1 MEFVTLVAVTA
12 VFLATAMLSRRSGA
26 ESARR
31 EAAEAAGRESREV
44 AERLGGAIGRA
55 SEARDELSTLCTILD
70 VGVVRLDSD
79 FKVLSANDVAHRL
92 FDRPPGGMQGRPLL
106 EAVVD
111 AAIEEHLRAQSRHA
125 NPGEWREFEIARGRF
140 TTVALRSAA
149 GNGWWLLA
157 RDDSEIVRLRR
168 IRTEFIE
175 NLSHELRT
183 PVTAIGLIAEL
194 LSADTKDPSAFGN
207 ETVAP
212 KLRERILQLE
222 SESIHLGQMINEL
235 LDLARIESG
244 EGMHRNDE
252 IALDALVRGAVDRLS
267 PFAAQANVTVTVE
280 STGAAKLAS
289 RGNMARLTQVVVN
302 LLHNAIK
309 FSAPG
314 GTVEVRVIG
323 PTGDRADARIE
334 IADHGLGIARE
345 DLDRVFER
353 FFVADRA
360 RSKGGG
366 TGLGLSIA
374 RHIVEAHEGTIEV
387 TSTLGQGSTFTITL
401 PSL

>member
-1 MEFVTLVAVTA
+1 MVLNESFGRMNAARERVT
-12 VFLATAMLSRRSGA
+12 
-26 ESARR
+26 
-31 EAAEAAGRESREV
+31 
-44 AERLGGAIGRA
+44 
-55 SEARDELSTLCTILD
+55 
-70 VGVVRLDSD
+70 
-79 FKVLSANDVAHRL
+79 
-92 FDRPPGGMQGRPLL
+92 
-106 EAVVD
+106 
-111 AAIEEHLRAQSRHA
+111 
-125 NPGEWREFEIARGRF
+125 RF
-140 TTVALRSAA
+140 TADA
-149 GNGWWLLA
+149 
-157 RDDSEIVRLRR
+157 
-168 IRTEFIE
+168 
-175 NLSHELRT
+175 SHELRT

-309 FSAPG
+309 FSSPGDAVLVQVLAPTVDQPEAKIVITDR
-314 GTVEVRVIG
+314 GT
-323 PTGDRADARIE
+323 
-334 IADHGLGIARE
+334 GIARE
-345 DLDRVFER
+345 DVNRVFER
-353 FFVADRA
+353 FFSHRIVDPLREVASVVRA
-360 RSKGGG
+360 FDGSGEVLVECVEHYR
-366 TGLGLSIA
+366 
-374 RHIVEAHEGTIEV
+374 IV
-387 TSTLGQGSTFTITL
+387 
-401 PSL
+401 